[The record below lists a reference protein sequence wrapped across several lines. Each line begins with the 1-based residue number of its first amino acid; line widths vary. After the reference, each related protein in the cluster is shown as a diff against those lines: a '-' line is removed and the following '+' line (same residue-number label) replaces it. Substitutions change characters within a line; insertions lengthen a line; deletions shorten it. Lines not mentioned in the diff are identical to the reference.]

1 MNVTFAKYNNLRP
14 SYSSISNNNNKINSL
29 ALISS
34 KNPSSVAQQ
43 NQRILGILMII
54 YNAKIRQQMDGFPR
68 S

>member
-14 SYSSISNNNNKINSL
+14 SYSRSSSSNNNNNKINSL

-34 KNPSSVAQQ
+34 KNP
-43 NQRILGILMII
+43 RIICILMII
-54 YNAKIRQQMDGFPR
+54 YNAKIRQQMDGLPR

>member
-14 SYSSISNNNNKINSL
+14 SYSSSSNNNNKINSL

-43 NQRILGILMII
+43 NQRIIGILMII